1 MTAPVALD
9 RSEIGPFA
17 AALRRFRSARRMSQ
31 LELAL
36 TCQVS
41 ARHLSFLESGR
52 ARPSREMVL
61 LLAQGLLLPLGS
73 RNALLQAA
81 GFASVFP
88 ASPLDSEALGPF
100 RAILDEM
107 MTRHSPNPAL
117 LFDRHWT
124 ALDAN
129 ATGQALLAGLR
140 GETGETNLIRMLTR
154 NPASVAVVENLPEV
168 IGELS
173 GRLQLEA
180 LEAGDDEVLRGLL
193 AELDE
198 AAARYPHRA
207 PPGPRSPLTPVIL
220 KAADGPLTFL
230 TTIAQFGA
238 SQDVTVRDL
247 RLELLFPADEQTR
260 AAMAALAQTL
270 SG

>member
-1 MTAPVALD
+1 MIDFDKLVLAPCQAVFGEPATFNPVASAPGAPSFAGRGIYTERPVDVQLADGSVLSSAEKWLD
-9 RSEIGPFA
+9 IRLSEFA
-17 AALRRFRSARRMSQ
+17 
-31 LELAL
+31 
-36 TCQVS
+36 TT
-41 ARHLSFLESGR
+41 
-52 ARPSREMVL
+52 P
-61 LLAQGLLLPLGS
+61 AQG
-73 RNALLQAA
+73 
-81 GFASVFP
+81 
-88 ASPLDSEALGPF
+88 
-100 RAILDEM
+100 
-107 MTRHSPNPAL
+107 
-117 LFDRHWT
+117 DRV
-124 ALDAN
+124 D
-129 ATGQALLAGLR
+129 LR

-247 RLELLFPADEQTR
+247 RLELLFPADEQTC